1 MLSPFGLG
9 SVVVGLPERKTQA
22 SFSASQFSGAAPA
35 GRGPQ

>member
-9 SVVVGLPERKTQA
+9 SVVVGLQERKMHA
-22 SFSASQFSGAAPA
+22 SVSASQFGGAAPA